1 MAAELMIIDLIIS
14 GLGKEMLF
22 MANTAFCEL
31 IQVLS
36 FIMQAYKDNFFLFR
50 AISCLRCFIFFQI
63 EYFYSLI

>member
-36 FIMQAYKDNFFLFR
+36 FIMQAYKDNFF
-50 AISCLRCFIFFQI
+50 CFVRFLAFAVSFSFKLSIFTV
-63 EYFYSLI
+63 

>member
-36 FIMQAYKDNFFLFR
+36 FIMQAYKDNFFLF
-50 AISCLRCFIFFQI
+50 SCDFLP
-63 EYFYSLI
+63 SLFHFLSN